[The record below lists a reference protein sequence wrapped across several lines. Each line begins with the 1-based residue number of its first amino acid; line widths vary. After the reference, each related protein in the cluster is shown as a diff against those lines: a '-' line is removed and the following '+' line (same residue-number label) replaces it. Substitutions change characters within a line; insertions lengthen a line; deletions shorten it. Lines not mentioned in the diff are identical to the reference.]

1 MQTKSR
7 LNISSAAQKQLVIL
21 KITLLLVIKHDFA
34 IIKQKT
40 KRSGVPLLKKIKIA
54 LAIKR
59 PLQIILRTTH
69 HQLQIVRTLRT
80 NPTHV
85 KIQTGVAKMNKCDHL
100 YLFAILLILIFY
112 WNLEDVTLEHP
123 TRNKPARKRT
133 PQNGVSLQIE
143 GQQQNITQEIYG

>member
-7 LNISSAAQKQLVIL
+7 LNLSFATQKQLAI
-21 KITLLLVIKHDFA
+21 IERTFLLVIKHDFA

-40 KRSGVPLLKKIKIA
+40 KRSSLPLLKKIKIA

-80 NPTHV
+80 NPSHG
-85 KIQTGVAKMNKCDHL
+85 KIQTGVAKMNEYDHL
-100 YLFAILLILIFY
+100 YLFINTNILLEFGRC
-112 WNLEDVTLEHP
+112 HF
-123 TRNKPARKRT
+123 RT
-133 PQNGVSLQIE
+133 SH
-143 GQQQNITQEIYG
+143 